1 LFAWNNFPP
10 FPTDPREFYPNPT
23 YFSMILD
30 LSMMIKKYDNMER
43 YI

>member
-30 LSMMIKKYDNMER
+30 LSTMIKKYDNMER